1 MRELLLRSYY
11 STVEMVIPKPT
22 STTPIKVL
30 RIKLLLS
37 WFPVYY
43 PVTKNV
49 RVSWKNLEQ
58 RKGPRKNA
66 NFTQNSPL
74 MANLLLLLPEKK
86 RLLLPK
92 SFFGCTVKSNREVSI
107 WEMVVQLPAVSP
119 TYYQLLLNAET
130 ETWIAEIQQIFPCL
144 QHSFFWVV

>member
-58 RKGPRKNA
+58 RKGPRKA
-66 NFTQNSPL
+66 QILRKIPHLWLTSSSFR
-74 MANLLLLLPEKK
+74 KK
-86 RLLLPK
+86 RGY
-92 SFFGCTVKSNREVSI
+92 FFRSPFLGVRSNRIEKSQFGK
-107 WEMVVQLPAVSP
+107 W
-119 TYYQLLLNAET
+119 
-130 ETWIAEIQQIFPCL
+130 
-144 QHSFFWVV
+144 